1 MDVTL
6 QTICLH
12 HAPKLASYLTKLAN
26 VSFNSQSWKTE
37 KGRGE
42 EGRSSM
48 KLESVICCL
57 LALLVL

>member
-26 VSFNSQSWKTE
+26 VSFNSLLGGGKLR
-37 KGRGE
+37 KE
-42 EGRSSM
+42 EVKR
-48 KLESVICCL
+48 EVV
-57 LALLVL
+57 A